1 MLFRQ
6 FDPKVSAHALSTR
19 DDRFG
24 VRCDIDAVECYAHS
38 STGAPTTVSV
48 VDARDLFIVIRV
60 DAADSLVRQS
70 ALEVVMNDID
80 VTDSATRDVAD
91 QTALISAKTSLHS
104 LGAHDTL
111 YVVYA
116 FEPMPSISC
125 ALQLKMATLS
135 GASPRIYLSEAS
147 LTEWPSPSTHSLSD
161 ESLSSRAKR

>member
-91 QTALISAKTSLHS
+91 QTALISAKTSLHLRLRADAEHFVRVAAQNGDALRRIAADLS
-104 LGAHDTL
+104 LRGLAHGMA
-111 YVVYA
+111 VAEHA
-116 FEPMPSISC
+116 F
-125 ALQLKMATLS
+125 AV
-135 GASPRIYLSEAS
+135 
-147 LTEWPSPSTHSLSD
+147 
-161 ESLSSRAKR
+161 